1 MLEVLGLDK
10 DAEHLYRLM
19 LAHPQDGVAELS
31 RRLSMPPAHIRRG
44 LDRLSALALIQPATR
59 EGTGFRAIPPEAA
72 MEVLLAR
79 QQADLAAQQLRVEA
93 SRAAAARL
101 IAECSA
107 LRPQTVDTF
116 SEQLTGPEEIRAR
129 LGRLA
134 AEVQREIMTFAP
146 GGAHTEADLQA
157 SREPNAELLDRGV
170 AVRTIY
176 LDSVRNHSLTME
188 HLAWLGLRG
197 GQVRTAPT
205 LPIRMVIADRQ
216 LAVLPIDTSDARAG
230 AVVLQGIG
238 TVTALCALFESVWET
253 AAPLGSTLP
262 QDVNGLPPQ
271 EAESLRLLA
280 QGLTD
285 EAIAKRLGVS
295 PRTARRIAADLME
308 RLDARSRF
316 EAGVHAVQDGW
327 LPPRR

>member
-1 MLEVLGLDK
+1 VLEVLGLDK

-31 RRLSMPPAHIRRG
+31 RRLSMPPTHIRRG

-197 GQVRTAPT
+197 GQVRT
-205 LPIRMVIADRQ
+205 L
-216 LAVLPIDTSDARAG
+216 
-230 AVVLQGIG
+230 
-238 TVTALCALFESVWET
+238 
-253 AAPLGSTLP
+253 
-262 QDVNGLPPQ
+262 
-271 EAESLRLLA
+271 
-280 QGLTD
+280 
-285 EAIAKRLGVS
+285 
-295 PRTARRIAADLME
+295 
-308 RLDARSRF
+308 SR
-316 EAGVHAVQDGW
+316 
-327 LPPRR
+327 